1 MRELPSGT
9 VTFLFTDVEGSTR
22 LLHELGAEEYA
33 SALAE
38 HRRVL
43 RRAFAAHGGV
53 EVDTQG
59 DAFFVAGGNRAGVA
73 RTGLAALASLEPEAL
88 TAAWSAGRELTPD
101 AAAELA
107 ASVS

>member
-1 MRELPSGT
+1 MRPPLPS
-9 VTFLFTDVEGSTR
+9 TDACC
-22 LLHELGAEEYA
+22 AER
-33 SALAE
+33 SQ
-38 HRRVL
+38 RN
-43 RRAFAAHGGV
+43 GGV